1 MTGRA
6 EVDRLKRRLDATFE
20 RCRKLGPSVDI
31 ETQSDYAR
39 FLCIL
44 VTGYLEKAVAEL
56 VMEHA
61 RRSGGPTLQ
70 RYVELNTQR
79 FTNATSKKLK
89 SLLGSFNP
97 DWERKLD
104 TVLADEFKDA
114 VDSLL
119 GVRHM
124 IAHGGSAS
132 ITLSRVADY
141 YKRIQH
147 VIDEIADLCAP

>member
-6 EVDRLKRRLDATFE
+6 EVDRLRKRLDATFE
-20 RCRKLGPSVDI
+20 RCRKLGSGTDI
-31 ETQSDYAR
+31 EVQSDYAK
-39 FLCIL
+39 FLCVL
-44 VTGYLEKAVAEL
+44 VAGYLEKAVAEL

-70 RYVELNTQR
+70 RYVELNTRR
-79 FTNATSKKLK
+79 FTNASSRKLRT
-89 SLLGSFNP
+89 LLGSFNL
-97 DWERKLD
+97 DWEKKLD
-104 TVLADEFKDA
+104 TVLVDEFKDA

-119 GVRHM
+119 GVRHI

-132 ITLSRVADY
+132 ITLTRVADY

-147 VIDEIADLCAP
+147 FIDEIADLCAP